1 MLRFPRSASK
11 SLILLLGAGLLTLGG
26 CAKQASSPEAAP
38 QDTSFDSMTSQMAS
52 GSGMY
57 AESRDDTDGLSAADD
72 FESKAYT
79 DAYLNSPTTS
89 SNDSNALP
97 VLFKRACEPGRR
109 VVIGAVGDVLLH
121 QPLAEQGMKSSNGFH
136 SLWSD
141 MESELKR
148 VSVMYANLEGPTA
161 GAVSSIGRIVADPG
175 QRFDRVAY
183 TSYPLFNYNPEL
195 VGDLRASGIDIV
207 STANNHAMD
216 RRAIGVERTIEQL
229 KKIGMPFTGTRSAST
244 AASTSAEKTDWTT
257 VTEADGF
264 KIGWVACSFSTNG
277 NPDPTNL
284 VLLCFENR
292 SIVLNEIRRLRA
304 DPTIDA
310 VIVTPHWGVE
320 YTHVPGND
328 QRKLAQ
334 DMIDAG
340 ALVVF
345 GNHPHV
351 LQPVD
356 KITAK
361 DGHEGYVIYSLGN
374 FVSGQKGVAKRTS
387 AMIYLGLTKNAKG
400 EVFVNG
406 ARHMPLTMTYTSAG
420 LMVRPAKGN
429 LEDSRTLANRIL
441 SRSREISPGEALVT
455 NPECK

>member
-1 MLRFPRSASK
+1 
-11 SLILLLGAGLLTLGG
+11 LLTLGG